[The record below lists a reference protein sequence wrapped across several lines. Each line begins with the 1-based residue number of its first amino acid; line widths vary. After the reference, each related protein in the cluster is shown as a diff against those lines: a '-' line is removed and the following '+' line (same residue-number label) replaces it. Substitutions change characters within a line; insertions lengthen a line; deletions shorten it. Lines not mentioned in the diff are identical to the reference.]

1 MYIYCDRPTRVSMV
15 ADNENVFHSLK
26 LLFVCFIHEFNFYTC
41 YFLFVIDLKLSTYY
55 NGQISYKS
63 IEVKSKCLFLL

>member
-1 MYIYCDRPTRVSMV
+1 MV

-55 NGQISYKS
+55 TTMDKFIIRVS
-63 IEVKSKCLFLL
+63 KSKVSVYFYFKLM